1 MNRRQFFRWPRP
13 EYLATQKRGLGRKRI
28 GDRANPYY
36 NGPVSDHFD
45 GRLFFNPDGVEPGSF
60 ADLLRWQFGSR
71 RAKWPKDYPSPYRQ
85 AVPRTRVTDSG
96 ITVTMVGHATLL
108 IQTQALNFLTD
119 PVWSARASPFS
130 FAGPKRVNR
139 PGIDLDDLPPVDH
152 VLLTHNHY
160 DHLDLVTLGKIV
172 EKHNSNI
179 ITPLGNDRII
189 RKSLPHARLTTG
201 DWGDVVEL
209 DNVNVH
215 VEPVHHWSARG
226 LRDRRMALWAAFLLE
241 TPDHRIYHIGD
252 TGYHSGR
259 NYAALREKHGPVDLA
274 ILPVG
279 AYEPRWF
286 MKGQHQNPEE
296 AVLGHLALGAKSS
309 IGHHWGT
316 FQLTNEEIDAPIV
329 ALEEARKKYG
339 IAEDTFM
346 AMRPGQI
353 WQA

>member
-1 MNRRQFFRWPRP
+1 
-13 EYLATQKRGLGRKRI
+13 
-28 GDRANPYY
+28 
-36 NGPVSDHFD
+36 
-45 GRLFFNPDGVEPGSF
+45 
-60 ADLLRWQFGSR
+60 
-71 RAKWPKDYPSPYRQ
+71 
-85 AVPRTRVTDSG
+85 
-96 ITVTMVGHATLL
+96 MVGHATLL

-139 PGIDLDDLPPVDH
+139 PGIDFDDLPPIDH

-160 DHLDLVTLGKIV
+160 DHLDLATLGKIV

-179 ITPLGNDRII
+179 IMPLGNDRII
-189 RKSLPHARLTTG
+189 RKSLPHARFTTG

-209 DNVNVH
+209 ENVNVH
-215 VEPVHHWSARG
+215 FEPVHHWSARG

-346 AMRPGQI
+346 VMRPGQI

>member
-1 MNRRQFFRWPRP
+1 
-13 EYLATQKRGLGRKRI
+13 
-28 GDRANPYY
+28 
-36 NGPVSDHFD
+36 
-45 GRLFFNPDGVEPGSF
+45 
-60 ADLLRWQFGSR
+60 
-71 RAKWPKDYPSPYRQ
+71 
-85 AVPRTRVTDSG
+85 
-96 ITVTMVGHATLL
+96 
-108 IQTQALNFLTD
+108 
-119 PVWSARASPFS
+119 
-130 FAGPKRVNR
+130 
-139 PGIDLDDLPPVDH
+139 
-152 VLLTHNHY
+152 
-160 DHLDLVTLGKIV
+160 
-172 EKHNSNI
+172 
-179 ITPLGNDRII
+179 
-189 RKSLPHARLTTG
+189 
-201 DWGDVVEL
+201 
-209 DNVNVH
+209 
-215 VEPVHHWSARG
+215 
-226 LRDRRMALWAAFLLE
+226 MALWAAFLLE

-252 TGYHSGR
+252 TGYHSGS

-339 IAEDTFM
+339 IAEDTFL